1 MSPLQHETQI
11 YQSPEKSLSL
21 NLIHGGLVCG
31 PLAAGL
37 RLSEKEVER
46 AKGEMFAELRSKEA
60 RVGFLACDLW
70 TTVLTEDFL
79 NVFACSYKCGFTVV
93 LDVPGNCSLQV
104 SHGRRSYPCLAP
116 TLADSYCYERWLF
129 KNTTRKS
136 LGRAAWSNLDRENYF
151 GQARATH

>member
-46 AKGEMFAELRSKEA
+46 AKGEMFAELRYHTGAEA
-60 RVGFLACDLW
+60 
-70 TTVLTEDFL
+70 
-79 NVFACSYKCGFTVV
+79 
-93 LDVPGNCSLQV
+93 
-104 SHGRRSYPCLAP
+104 
-116 TLADSYCYERWLF
+116 TLAWRRHLR
-129 KNTTRKS
+129 T
-136 LGRAAWSNLDRENYF
+136 
-151 GQARATH
+151 ATATSAGFSRTPPGKA